1 MALFRIQC
9 MDKSQADAIAQA
21 LLQPDLEAQE
31 KIRRRR
37 AAEGQGVADRRMVAW
52 FSLSG
57 LVIGAVVAHLTGYR
71 FTDGIM
77 WGGIAGGAVGW
88 AALRLYR
95 RRLAP

>member
-1 MALFRIQC
+1 

-31 KIRRRR
+31 KIRCRR
-37 AAEGQGVADRRMVAW
+37 AAERQSNADRRMVAW

-77 WGGIAGGAVGW
+77 WGGAVGW
-88 AALRLYR
+88 AALRLWR
-95 RRLAP
+95 RRPAP

>member
-1 MALFRIQC
+1 

-21 LLQPDLEAQE
+21 ILQPDLEAQE
-31 KIRRRR
+31 QIRRRR
-37 AAEGQGVADRRMVAW
+37 AAEDQAVADRRMVAW

-57 LVIGAVVAHLTGYR
+57 FVIGAVVAHLTGYR
-71 FTDGIM
+71 FTDGII

-88 AALRLYR
+88 AALKLCR